1 VNPVVESA
9 QGLLDLVVGEVAHG
23 GWCVAREPGDTLES
37 GGRVVFVRHALPGE
51 RVLAQVT
58 DATARFARADAVR
71 ILEASPDRVEPR
83 CPHARPGGC
92 GGCDWQ
98 HASLDAQRRL
108 KAAVISQQLRRIAG
122 IEREV
127 TVEALPGDDAGLHW
141 RTRVR
146 FAMRPDGIAGLRQ
159 HRSHEVVDVGD
170 CPIAHPLVSAAGAT
184 GQRWEGARSV
194 EVVTSPGSGERALII
209 SPAAGR
215 RPANRQA
222 RRPAGSPAHPPATRP
237 PTPPNE
243 PGADSVPSGRA
254 RSGFGHVGSSAGAGR
269 ETGPGPA
276 GESGQPGV
284 KRYAPSWVRREA
296 DSVLTAGG
304 GGLTPLR
311 GHGSLRQ
318 TAAGRTWRVSA
329 GAFWQ
334 VHPGAADALTAA
346 VLGALQPEPGDVALD
361 LYCGAGLFAGVL
373 AAAVGP
379 AGAVAAVES
388 DPAAVRDAKHNLRGT
403 PWARV
408 YRGDAAEVLARG
420 GWPEAGLAVLD
431 PPRTGAA
438 RPVIERLLAPSA
450 GESRL
455 RRVAYVSC
463 DPATLARDLAV
474 FAGSGWRLAALR
486 AFDAFP
492 MTHHVECVATLLPE

>member
-1 VNPVVESA
+1 VKPVVGSA
-9 QGLLDLVVGEVAHG
+9 RGLLDLMVGEVAHG
-23 GWCVAREPGDTLES
+23 GWCVAREPGGTPDG

-51 RVLAQVT
+51 RVLARVT
-58 DATARFARADAVR
+58 DATARFARAEAVH
-71 ILEASPDRVEPR
+71 ILEASPDRVEPG
-83 CPHARPGGC
+83 CPHARPDGC

-108 KAAVISQQLRRIAG
+108 KAAVITQQLRRIAG

-127 TVEALPGDDAGLHW
+127 TVEPLPGDDAGLHW

-146 FAMRPDGIAGLRQ
+146 FAVRPDGTAGLRK

-170 CPIAHPLVSAAGAT
+170 CPIAHPLVQQAGAT
-184 GQRWEGARSV
+184 GRRWEGARSV
-194 EVVTSPGSGERALII
+194 EVVASPGSAERALIV
-209 SPAAGR
+209 SPATSR
-215 RPANRQA
+215 RPARL
-222 RRPAGSPAHPPATRP
+222 
-237 PTPPNE
+237 
-243 PGADSVPSGRA
+243 
-254 RSGFGHVGSSAGAGR
+254 
-269 ETGPGPA
+269 
-276 GESGQPGV
+276 SGQ
-284 KRYAPSWVRREA
+284 SF
-296 DSVLTAGG
+296 
-304 GGLTPLR
+304 
-311 GHGSLRQ
+311 LRQ

-334 VHPGAADALTAA
+334 VHPGAADALTGA
-346 VLGALQPEPGDVALD
+346 VLDALRPEPGDVALD

-373 AAAVGP
+373 AEAVGP
-379 AGAVAAVES
+379 AGTVIGVEA
-388 DPAAVRDAKHNLRGT
+388 DAAAVRDARHNMRGT

-408 YRGDAAEVLARG
+408 YRGDAAEVLGRG
-420 GWPEAGLAVLD
+420 GWPAAGLAVLD

-450 GESRL
+450 TEISAAQQAEDLRDTPSSGGL

-474 FAGSGWRLAALR
+474 FAESGWRLAALR